1 MTDKFIEDLDL
12 HAYVDGLLDDDPARK
27 AAVEAYLR
35 HSPEAMQRVED
46 FRAQNAALQK
56 AFGPRIADPV
66 PQSLYDAL
74 EGPLRQNGRR
84 VALRAAAMT
93 ASIFAAGLT
102 GWMMGVG
109 GSDDRLLSGTVD
121 RSYEHFAAAPAA
133 AAAPSPKMSA
143 TQSADLNLAA
153 GGISMDLHAPDLSQA
168 GYRLAQEWQVSEGGT
183 QMIRLDYDTAETV
196 GMAKPTGSTDEHSF
210 SVFFAPRWAPDPA
223 DMKAAER
230 DGVSIVYWQEG
241 PYISTLVT
249 RMPPAEAER
258 AAVSVREAM
267 AAERRQPAPS
277 EPDTAKPQ
285 FKAPAMAPNPIQPS
299 ADQVAA
305 PAAQPP
311 TEAVPL
317 QTNSDSV
324 QH

>member
-27 AAVEAYLR
+27 AAVEAYL
-35 HSPEAMQRVED
+35 HQSPEAMRRVED
-46 FRAQNAALQK
+46 FKAQNAALQK

-74 EGPLRQNGRR
+74 EGPPRRNGRR

-93 ASIFAAGLT
+93 ASIFAAAVT
-102 GWMMGVG
+102 GWMLGVG
-109 GSDDRLLSGTVD
+109 GGDDRMLSNTVD
-121 RSYEHFAAAPAA
+121 RSYEHFAAAPSAAGSLSPGTPTAQSAGASVAA
-133 AAAPSPKMSA
+133 A
-143 TQSADLNLAA
+143 
-153 GGISMDLHAPDLSQA
+153 GISLSLRAPDLSQA
-168 GYRLAQEWQVSEGGT
+168 GYRLTQEWQVSAGGT
-183 QMIRLDYDTAETV
+183 QMIRLDYDAAGTV
-196 GMAKPTGSTDEHSF
+196 GMAKPNGSAGDHSF

-258 AAVSVREAM
+258 AAASVREAM
-267 AAERRQPAPS
+267 AAERRQPTPS
-277 EPDTAKPQ
+277 EPDAVKPR
-285 FKAPAMAPNPIQPS
+285 FKAPAMAPSPIQPS
-299 ADQVAA
+299 TDQVAA

-311 TEAVPL
+311 AEAVPL
-317 QTNSDSV
+317 QMNGDSV